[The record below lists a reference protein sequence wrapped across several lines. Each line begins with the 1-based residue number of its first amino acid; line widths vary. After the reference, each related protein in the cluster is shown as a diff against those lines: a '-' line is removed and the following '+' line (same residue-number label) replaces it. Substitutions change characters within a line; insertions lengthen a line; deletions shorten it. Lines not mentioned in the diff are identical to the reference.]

1 MATITARVTT
11 ATGIVTAE
19 VEVQGNKAHYAG
31 AQYTWDCTT
40 KSFVPVVVKA
50 EPVFE
55 FIEPVNRLLPIAVEA
70 FQRAPIHHEVFV
82 VGETRLLT
90 SGMSG
95 KRKTETFAPI
105 IPDLRDDELTKYKT
119 STQQVL
125 ENNKLKT
132 RKVTEVGEDFWYV
145 KPIAWFNGGGSTL
158 VSVVEGETSAT
169 YIPPVDKTDDEG
181 EDLDTHS

>member
-1 MATITARVTT
+1 MRKITASVTT
-11 ATGIVTAE
+11 PTGVITAE
-19 VEVQGNKAHYAG
+19 VEIDGSKPYYNG
-31 AQYTWDCTT
+31 APYTWDCNTH
-40 KSFVPVVVKA
+40 SFVPVMTKI

-55 FIEPVNRLLPIAVEA
+55 FIEPANRLLPIAVEA

-90 SGMSG
+90 SGTSG
-95 KRKTETFAPI
+95 RRKTETFAPI

-119 STQQVL
+119 VKQLVT
-125 ENNKLKT
+125 ENGKTKT
-132 RKVTEVGEDFWYV
+132 RKVTEVGEDFWYS

-169 YIPPVDKTDDEG
+169 YIPPVDKTDDEQF
-181 EDLDTHS
+181 EENKE